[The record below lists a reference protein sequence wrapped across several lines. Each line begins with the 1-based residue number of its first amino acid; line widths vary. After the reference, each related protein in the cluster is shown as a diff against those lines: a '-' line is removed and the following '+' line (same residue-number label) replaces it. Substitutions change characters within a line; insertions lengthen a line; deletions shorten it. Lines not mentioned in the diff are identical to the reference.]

1 MDQSSG
7 SHRVSDSFFQTSF
20 VTSTQLE
27 NAIISKAAD
36 VERILNVFKKQEMSD
51 STGDAVVDAQ
61 SANNLKYLEEVSS
74 EVGALQAQTSNVA
87 HKTPS
92 LGSGPSDSS
101 STED

>member
-7 SHRVSDSFFQTSF
+7 SHRVSDSFFQTPF
-20 VTSTQLE
+20 VTSKQLE

-51 STGDAVVDAQ
+51 STGDAQ

-74 EVGALQAQTSNVA
+74 GVGALQEQAQASNVV
-87 HKTPS
+87 HKTPG
-92 LGSGPSDSS
+92 LGSSSSDSS
-101 STED
+101 SIED